1 MLADSWSAADDA
13 MAEIRRRSDRNW
25 RQVDHATTK
34 NSKRSTTEEETRQRN
49 ESRLAW
55 LNRQRGD
62 GREGGRPP
70 TTTARRRR

>member
-1 MLADSWSAADDA
+1 MLADSWSTAHDA

-25 RQVDHATTK
+25 QQRDHDTTE
-34 NSKRSTTEEETRQRN
+34 NPKRSTSEEETRQRN

-62 GREGGRPP
+62 GRDGGRPP